1 METKDIIQ
9 ACITRDQNAF
19 RILVDNYADFAFSVA
34 FRIMNDEDESKD
46 IVQESFITVW
56 KKIRG
61 FNPENNFSNW
71 LYRIIVNRCYDAL
84 RKKKRNPLVYPDDS
98 NWNIPGI
105 ISHSSA
111 DKGLDNKEIGKMIR
125 RLTNKLSNKQKIVFV
140 LSELEGLSREDI
152 AEITGISRASVKSNL
167 FHARQ
172 NIKKLIEKHI

>member
-1 METKDIIQ
+1 MTDIIT
-9 ACITRDQNAF
+9 ACIARDQKAF
-19 RILVDNYADFAFSVA
+19 RMLVDNYAGFAFSVA

-46 IVQESFITVW
+46 IVQESFISVW
-56 KKIRG
+56 KKIEG

-84 RKKKRNPLVYPDDS
+84 RKKIRNPLVYPDEN

-105 ISHSSA
+105 SSDNSA
-111 DKGLDNKEIGKMIR
+111 DKNLDNKEIGKLIR
-125 RLTNKLSNKQKIVFV
+125 RLTNLLSNKQKIVFV

-152 AEITGISRASVKSNL
+152 AEITGLSRDAIKSNL

-172 NIKKLIEKHI
+172 KISKLIEKHI

>member
-1 METKDIIQ
+1 METTDIIT
-9 ACITRDQNAF
+9 ACIARDQSAF
-19 RILVDNYADFAFSVA
+19 RMLVDNYAGFAFSVA

-46 IVQESFITVW
+46 IVQESFIAVW
-56 KKIRG
+56 DKIEG

-98 NWNIPGI
+98 NWNIPGLF
-105 ISHSSA
+105 SDSNA
-111 DKGLDNKEIGKMIR
+111 DRGLDNKEVGKLIQ
-125 RLTNKLSNKQKIVFV
+125 RLTNRLSNKQKVVFV

-152 AEITGISRASVKSNL
+152 AEITGMSRTSIKSNL

-172 NIKKLIEKHI
+172 KIGKLIEKHI

>member
-1 METKDIIQ
+1 METTDIIT
-9 ACITRDQNAF
+9 ACIKRDQNAF
-19 RILVDNYADFAFSVA
+19 RMLVDNYADFAFSVA

-56 KKIRG
+56 KKIEG

-98 NWNIPGI
+98 NWNISGI
-105 ISHSSA
+105 FSDSTA
-111 DKGLDNKEIGKMIR
+111 DSNLENKEIGKTIR
-125 RLTNKLSNKQKIVFV
+125 RLTNRLSNKQKLVFV

-152 AEITGISRASVKSNL
+152 AEITGMSRESIKSNL

-172 NIKKLIEKHI
+172 TIKKLIETQI